1 MSLSLQN
8 ARPRARF
15 TRIMQPPTF
24 KVAPKPMLL
33 NKKSRCK
40 VNENVVIPQELTTVC
55 WKPNGSQIKLNE
67 KINILLCVG
76 QHKKTLIAF
85 NQVDIIEPLVK

>member
-1 MSLSLQN
+1 MRALVLASLALCN
-8 ARPRARF
+8 
-15 TRIMQPPTF
+15 PPTF

-40 VNENVVIPQELTTVC
+40 VNENLVTPQELTTVC
-55 WKPNGSQIKLNE
+55 WKPNGSQIKFSDE

-76 QHKKTLIAF
+76 QQKKTLIAF